1 MGCTPQ
7 GWRSCTPLP
16 PFLAVRLRGGRRGT
30 GGHEHVRRPVA
41 GSLDRPPDPPRH
53 RSGER
58 RAGCRR
64 AGGRRRPR
72 RRPGPGGRVVTS
84 LWLDR
89 AAPVADDPLP
99 DSGVALDA
107 IVVGAGLT
115 GLTTALLLAR
125 SGMRVECVEARQVG
139 AVTTGRTTGK
149 VSLLQGTHL
158 SRIRRHQS
166 DDVAAA
172 YVDANR
178 EGMEWLLRFCDDH
191 AVPYQRRTAVTY
203 AADEQERSS
212 VEKEHEAASA
222 LGLAVE
228 WRDTLDVPFPHVAAT
243 TLADQAQLDSM
254 DVLAAL
260 AEQLRSHGGTLHQ
273 GHRVRS
279 VSKGGRPTVRLEGGE
294 ALTADHLVLATGTPI
309 LDRGLHFARLEP
321 QRSYVLALD
330 GAGPME
336 GMYLSAGSDAR
347 SVRDAPGGTLV
358 VGGAYRL
365 PPRTPR
371 GAAGVDGEVVPR
383 HERDPPLVGPGLQQ
397 PRRGAVRRTAAAR
410 RRPDPRR
417 HRLREVGHD
426 QRGRGR
432 PRHLLRHP
440 RRPADV
446 GAGAQQP
453 HAVGVQRRRDRPDQ
467 PRGRRRDR
475 HRCRADRPR
484 AAARQRRTR
493 PGQPVRRHRRLHP
506 PRRAAEVER
515 RRGDVG

>member
-1 MGCTPQ
+1 M
-7 GWRSCTPLP
+7 
-16 PFLAVRLRGGRRGT
+16 
-30 GGHEHVRRPVA
+30 
-41 GSLDRPPDPPRH
+41 
-53 RSGER
+53 
-58 RAGCRR
+58 
-64 AGGRRRPR
+64 
-72 RRPGPGGRVVTS
+72 TS

-89 AAPVADDPLP
+89 ATPVADDPLP
-99 DSGVALDA
+99 GSGEPLDA
-107 IVVGAGLT
+107 LVVGAGLT
-115 GLTTALLLAR
+115 GLTTSLLLAR
-125 SGMRVECVEARQVG
+125 AGLRVACVEARHVG

-166 DDVAAA
+166 EEVAAA

-212 VEKEHEAASA
+212 VEEEHQAASA

-243 TLADQAQLDSM
+243 TLAEQAQLDSM

-260 AEQLRSHGGTLHQ
+260 VEQLRAHGGTLHQ

-294 ALTADHLVLATGTPI
+294 TLTADHLVLATGTPI

-358 VGGAYRL
+358 VGGAGHVVGRTDSHLAHLDRLRAWAAKWYPATTETHHWSAQDYSSPDGVPYVGPLRRGPDRIHVATGYEKWGMTNAVVAARAISSDILGDMPPWAQVLSARTPSGSNAAEIARINLGVGAAVVAGAVRTARERL
-365 PPRTPR
+365 P
-371 GAAGVDGEVVPR
+371 GNAGPAQANQCGIVGVCTHLGGLLKWNDAEGTWDCPLHGSRFSPDGEVLEGPATR
-383 HERDPPLVGPGLQQ
+383 PLLK
-397 PRRGAVRRTAAAR
+397 RASAN
-410 RRPDPRR
+410 
-417 HRLREVGHD
+417 E
-426 QRGRGR
+426 
-432 PRHLLRHP
+432 
-440 RRPADV
+440 
-446 GAGAQQP
+446 GAG
-453 HAVGVQRRRDRPDQ
+453 DRVD
-467 PRGRRRDR
+467 
-475 HRCRADRPR
+475 
-484 AAARQRRTR
+484 
-493 PGQPVRRHRRLHP
+493 
-506 PRRAAEVER
+506 
-515 RRGDVG
+515 